1 MKKLVS
7 LLLALAL
14 CLGLGGAALATT
26 ATEDLFRPQAW
37 FGDWAD
43 DYELINWDYY
53 DDVGGLGLILGF
65 RSEPVAAVQLFQAY
79 ADRLSEDVSL
89 QEMSRKEYESA
100 YGDYDQEACYTYLGS
115 SNVGSVTSL
124 LGGTPCELTVDQVWL
139 EDGCP
144 RIVIAW
150 GEGFPLQIDLD
161 GIDVLSADV
170 EPVSDPSAPAAAET
184 VSGPVIPDAWSF
196 FNEEVTHDDEKIE
209 NGTQAV
215 FSFGQDHAAAAYEY
229 VDLLENGGFGLTLT
243 GTLNEDRSKGGGY
256 YNYYFDSDGLDEG
269 LIDPAARGAPETCAV
284 HVHIN
289 DWPDAGLCEV
299 TIRFSEGL
307 TVVDAGERC
316 SVTGLVDLR
325 EYKSGPMGG
334 EGPRTGDADYTMR
347 VGESL
352 QLDCPRRFGA
362 NTEQFRWAVDEGA
375 DLVSLEGEISAS
387 CTVTAKAPGRAVV
400 SVVYDHSYDTTDIL
414 TGNDTYGFAAP
425 TYYFII
431 EITN

>member
-1 MKKLVS
+1 MKKLLA

-14 CLGLGGAALATT
+14 CLGLGTTALAST

-37 FGDWAD
+37 FGHWAD

-53 DDVGGLGLILGF
+53 DDEGALGLILGF
-65 RSEPVAAVQLFQAY
+65 RSEPEAALQLFLAY
-79 ADRLSEDVSL
+79 ADRLSESDSL
-89 QEMSRKEYESA
+89 QEMSRIEYESN
-100 YGDYDQEACYTYLGS
+100 YGEYDQEACFTYMGR

-124 LGGTPCELTVDQVWL
+124 LGGTPCELTLDQVWL
-139 EDGCP
+139 SDGYP

-150 GEGFPLQIDLD
+150 GDGFPMEIDLD
-161 GIDVLSADV
+161 EIDILSADV
-170 EPVSDPSAPAAAET
+170 EPVSDPPAPAAADT

-196 FNEEVTHDDEKIE
+196 FNEEVTHEDESIE
-209 NGTQAV
+209 NGMQAV
-215 FSFGQDHAAAAYEY
+215 FVFDQDHVAAAYEY

-243 GTLNEDRSKGGGY
+243 GTMIKDRSKGGGY
-256 YNYYFDSDGLDEG
+256 YDYYFDSDGLDEG
-269 LIDPAARGAPETCAV
+269 LLEPSARGAPETCAV

-289 DWPDAGLCEV
+289 DWPDSGLCELA
-299 TIRFSEGL
+299 IRFSASL
-307 TVVDAGERC
+307 TVVDTDDRS

-334 EGPRTGDADYTMR
+334 KGPRTGDADYTMR

-352 QLDCPRRFGA
+352 RLDCPRRFGA

-387 CTVTAKAPGRAVV
+387 ATVTALAPGRVVV
-400 SVVYDHSYDTTDIL
+400 SVVYDHSYDTTDVL

-431 EITN
+431 EITG

>member
-1 MKKLVS
+1 MKKLLS

-14 CLGLGGAALATT
+14 CLGLGANALAST

-37 FGDWAD
+37 FGHWAD

-53 DDVGGLGLILGF
+53 DDEGALGLILGF
-65 RSEPVAAVQLFQAY
+65 RSEPEAALQLFLAY
-79 ADRLSEDVSL
+79 ADRLSESDSL
-89 QEMSRKEYESA
+89 QEMSRLKYESD
-100 YGDYDQEACYTYLGS
+100 YGEYDQEACFTYMGR

-124 LGGTPCELTVDQVWL
+124 LGGTPCELTLDQVWL
-139 EDGCP
+139 SDGYP

-150 GEGFPLQIDLD
+150 GDGFPMEIDLD
-161 GIDVLSADV
+161 EIDILSADV
-170 EPVSDPSAPAAAET
+170 EPVSDPPAPAAADT
-184 VSGPVIPDAWSF
+184 VSGPVIPDAWAF
-196 FNEEVTHDDEKIE
+196 FNEEVTHEDESIE
-209 NGTQAV
+209 NGMQAV
-215 FSFGQDHAAAAYEY
+215 FVFDQDHVAAAYEY

-243 GTLNEDRSKGGGY
+243 GTMIKDRSKGGGY
-256 YNYYFDSDGLDEG
+256 YDYYFDSDGLDEG
-269 LIDPAARGAPETCAV
+269 LLEPSARGAPETCAV

-289 DWPDAGLCEV
+289 DWPDSGLCELA
-299 TIRFSEGL
+299 IRFSAGL
-307 TVVDAGERC
+307 TVVDTGDRS

-334 EGPRTGDADYTMR
+334 KGPRTGDADYTMR

-352 QLDCPRRFGA
+352 RLDCPRRFGA

-387 CTVTAKAPGRAVV
+387 ATVTALAPGRAVV
-400 SVVYDHSYDTTDIL
+400 SVVYDHSYDTTDVL

-431 EITN
+431 EITG